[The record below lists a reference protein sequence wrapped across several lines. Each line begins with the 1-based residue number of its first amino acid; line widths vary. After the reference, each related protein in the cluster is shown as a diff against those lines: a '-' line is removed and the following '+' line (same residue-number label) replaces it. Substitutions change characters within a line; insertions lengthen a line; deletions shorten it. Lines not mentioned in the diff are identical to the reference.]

1 MTEYV
6 LEAYGIT
13 KSYPEANG
21 QLLPILKG
29 VDVCLE
35 RGKSY
40 AIVGNSGSGKSTL
53 LEILATLLPADSGTL
68 SIMERDVKSLNPAAL
83 ATLRNRAL
91 GFIFQNS
98 QLLGDFNALENVMMP
113 LLIKGENASD
123 AKRRATDLL
132 VRVGLDQR
140 LCHNP
145 DQLSGGERQ
154 RVAVARAL
162 ACRPAIVFA
171 DEPTGSLDERNA
183 KVVED
188 LLLDLAGEGRFTLLL
203 VTHNRL
209 FAERTDQVWH
219 LREGV
224 LA

>member
-6 LEAYGIT
+6 LEAHGIT

-29 VDVCLE
+29 VDVSLE

-53 LEILATLLPADSGTL
+53 LEILATLLPADSGIL
-68 SIMERDVKSLNPAAL
+68 SIMGRDVKGLSPAAH
-83 ATLRNRAL
+83 AALRNRDL

-113 LLIKGENASD
+113 LLIKGESA
-123 AKRRATDLL
+123 AIAQARATDLL
-132 VRVGLDQR
+132 VRVGLEQR
-140 LCHNP
+140 LRHNP
-145 DQLSGGERQ
+145 EQLSGGERQ

-162 ACRPAIVFA
+162 ACGPAIVFA
-171 DEPTGSLDERNA
+171 DEPTGSLDEGNA
-183 KVVED
+183 RIVED
-188 LLLDLAGEGRFTLLL
+188 LLLDLAGEGKFTLLL